1 MYHRLLEHYDA
12 LDTAGQREA
21 RRAAQRLRLTVS
33 GSSACPPPIQER
45 WKALSGHY
53 LLERYGMTEI
63 GMALSNPLAGERRPG
78 SVGRPLPG
86 VQVRLG
92 GTGGGGGSSGELHV
106 RGPAVFRE
114 YGEYMLGRA
123 GRGGGLTKKQWVA
136 PRKRLRRSTPRGGS

>member
-1 MYHRLLEHYDA
+1 MYHRLLEHYDT

-33 GSSACPPPIQER
+33 GSSACPTPIQER

-86 VQVRLG
+86 VQVRLD
-92 GTGGGGGSSGELHV
+92 GTGGDGGSSGELQV

-114 YGEYMLGRA
+114 YVGRPTA
-123 GRGGGLTKKQWVA
+123 EAFDSEGWFLTGDTAAVDA
-136 PRKRLRRSTPRGGS
+136 DGYYRM